1 VRGFILER
9 RGTVRYHLFVLT
21 AALALAVSAFASRA
35 QADVAASDDHPA
47 TVPADVQLEPV
58 LSDQFATPP
67 TPSAIYAPPQYVP
80 SPPVPALPSPG
91 SMMTPV
97 APSYFP
103 PAQPGAYP
111 NIPAG
116 WAEYG
121 AAQPAV
127 PCEATGCNNDTPWT
141 HWYFEADLVGFTR
154 DNDSRKQ
161 DITPSLRTTDLNFGM
176 AAGPYLVLGAFID
189 PHNQWQLVYL
199 IAPNMSADSRDRGFG
214 TDVDYES
221 TFQSA
226 ELNYLHTWNHWSFL
240 AGFRYLRLDD
250 RFILQ
255 DSFPDVFDMRAAN
268 NFYGG
273 QIGVTFHHEWSWILV
288 DWAAKLG
295 IYGNSAVEHG
305 TLTESGTLTAKG
317 DAHLSTGATSVEFDL
332 FLGHRFSPHWM
343 GRIGLIS
350 LGVGNVA
357 LAPDMNEKMEAD
369 RTVSV
374 AGLTIGVLG
383 QW

>member
-1 VRGFILER
+1 MHGAR
-9 RGTVRYHLFVLT
+9 VRYHLFVLT
-21 AALALAVSAFASRA
+21 AALVLAVLAFAHPA
-35 QADVAASDDHPA
+35 QADVASVDHPA
-47 TVPADVQLEPV
+47 MVPADVQLEPM
-58 LSDQFATPP
+58 LSDQFATSPP
-67 TPSAIYAPPQYVP
+67 SSSVYAPPQYVP
-80 SPPVPALPSPG
+80 SPPAQALPSPG

-103 PAQPGAYP
+103 PAQSGMYP

-121 AAQPAV
+121 PGVQPAV
-127 PCEATGCNNDTPWT
+127 SMPQPCEATGCNNDAPWT

-161 DITPSLRTTDLNFGM
+161 DITPSLQTTDLNFGM
-176 AAGPYLVLGAFID
+176 VAGPYLVLGTFID
-189 PHNQWQLVYL
+189 PHNQFQIVYL
-199 IAPNMSADSRDRGFG
+199 IAPHMSADSHDRGFG
-214 TDVDYES
+214 TDVDYVS

-255 DSFPDVFDMRAAN
+255 DSLADVFDMRAAN

-273 QIGVTFHHEWSWILV
+273 QIGVTYHREWSWILV

-305 TLTESGTLTAKG
+305 TLTQSGTLTAQG
-317 DAHLSTGATSVEFDL
+317 DANLSTGATSFEFDL

-350 LGVGNVA
+350 IGTANVA

-374 AGLTIGVLG
+374 AGLTIGALG